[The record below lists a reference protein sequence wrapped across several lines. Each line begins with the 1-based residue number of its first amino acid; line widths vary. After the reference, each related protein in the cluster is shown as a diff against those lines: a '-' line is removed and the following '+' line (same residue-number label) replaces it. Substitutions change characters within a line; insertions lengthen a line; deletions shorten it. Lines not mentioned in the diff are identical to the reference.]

1 MPTAGK
7 YKWPA
12 SSRERFA
19 NTNKIIKQL
28 LNSVLVGYEEL
39 LRPWFVLSSNYSS
52 YPTNNNNNSSY
63 PTRSY
68 SIIVYYVYRH
78 LSGPKTMHEIHHM

>member
-1 MPTAGK
+1 MLLMPTAGK

-39 LRPWFVLSSNYSS
+39 LRPWFVLSS
-52 YPTNNNNNSSY
+52 
-63 PTRSY
+63 
-68 SIIVYYVYRH
+68 IIPH
-78 LSGPKTMHEIHHM
+78 ILLLIIIIPHILLDLIQ